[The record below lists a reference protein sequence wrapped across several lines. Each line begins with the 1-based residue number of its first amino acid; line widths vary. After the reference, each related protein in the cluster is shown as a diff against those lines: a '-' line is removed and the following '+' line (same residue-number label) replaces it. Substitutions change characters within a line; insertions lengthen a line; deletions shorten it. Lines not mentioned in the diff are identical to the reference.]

1 MIDKYLMWIALSILN
16 TWSSIRNIHN
26 EMYFIAA
33 MGIAADFIC
42 IANIVKIVM
51 LR

>member
-1 MIDKYLMWIALSILN
+1 MIGKYLMWIALAILN
-16 TWSSIRNIHN
+16 TWASIRNISNRH
-26 EMYFIAA
+26 YFIAA
-33 MGIAADFIC
+33 IGIAADFIC